1 MKMKK
6 TLALLLAVLMMAA
19 MFAGCSEQPKD
30 DSGNGGE
37 GTPSTGDVQPEGG
50 DTGDADKG
58 TLTVALSPDF
68 APMEFVDVSKS
79 GQDQYVGFDVMLAQ
93 YIAQEMGLAL
103 EIKAMSFD
111 ACQSAV
117 QLGSVDMSISGF
129 SKTDER
135 AENFLLSDFYYAGDN
150 ETEQTIIV
158 SADKAGTFST
168 AEDFDGLTVAAQTAS
183 LQMDLC
189 NSQLPDSVTIK
200 EYKAIDDAVMALKT
214 GKVDAVAVAVGNAE
228 AIISNNADVAMS
240 GFLFEVDEE
249 QQNNVILI
257 NKEDTELLE
266 QVNAILAKAY
276 EAGLYGQ
283 WYTEAKELA
292 GIETASEITYDDD
305 GNVVT
310 DEGDAEE

>member
-30 DSGNGGE
+30 DAGNSGE
-37 GTPSTGDVQPEGG
+37 GTPPAGDTQPEGN
-50 DTGDADKG
+50 TGNGDKG

-93 YIAQEMGLAL
+93 YIAQEMGMDL

-129 SKTDER
+129 SKTDDR

-158 SADKAGTFST
+158 AADKAGAFST
-168 AEDFDGLTVAAQTAS
+168 AADFDGLTVAAQSAS

-189 NSQLPDSVTIK
+189 NSQLSDSVTIK

-228 AIISNNADVAMS
+228 AIISNNPDVAMS

-257 NKEDTELLE
+257 NKEDAELLE

-292 GIETASEITYDDD
+292 GIETASEVTYDDD

-310 DEGDAEE
+310 DDGGAEE

>member
-1 MKMKK
+1 MKK

-19 MFAGCSEQPKD
+19 MFAGCSSQPKD
-30 DSGNGGE
+30 N
-37 GTPSTGDVQPEGG
+37 TGD
-50 DTGDADKG
+50 DAKG

-68 APMEFVDVSKS
+68 APMEFVDTSKS
-79 GQDQYVGFDVMLAQ
+79 GQDQYVGFDVMLAK
-93 YIAQEMGLAL
+93 YIAEEMGMNL
-103 EIKAMSFD
+103 EIKAMSFY

-129 SKTDER
+129 SKTDDR

-158 SADKAGTFST
+158 AADKAGTFST
-168 AEDFDGLTVAAQTAS
+168 AADFDGLTVAAQSAS

-189 NSQLPDSVTIK
+189 NAQLSDAVTIK

-228 AIISNNADVAMS
+228 AIIANNSDVAMS
-240 GFLFEVDEE
+240 GFLFDVDEE

-266 QVNAILAKAY
+266 QVNEALAKAY
-276 EAGLYGQ
+276 EAGLYGE
-283 WYTEAKELA
+283 WYTQAKELA
-292 GIETASEITYDDD
+292 GIDTASEISYDDE

-310 DEGDAEE
+310 EEGDAE

>member
-1 MKMKK
+1 MKK

-19 MFAGCSEQPKD
+19 MFAGCSGQPKEEE
-30 DSGNGGE
+30 N
-37 GTPSTGDVQPEGG
+37 
-50 DTGDADKG
+50 K

-79 GQDQYVGFDVMLAQ
+79 GQDQYIGFDVMLAK
-93 YIAQEMGLAL
+93 YIAQEMGLTL

-129 SKTDER
+129 SKTAER

-158 SADKAGTFST
+158 AADKANSFSS
-168 AEDFDGLTVAAQTAS
+168 AEDFDGMVIGAQTAS

-189 NSQLPDSVTIK
+189 TSQLPESCEIK
-200 EYKAIDDAVMALKT
+200 EFKAIDDAVMALKT
-214 GKVDAVAVAVGNAE
+214 GKIDAVAVAVGNAE
-228 AIISNNADVAMS
+228 AILVNNKDVAMS
-240 GFLFEVDEE
+240 GFLFAVDEE

-257 NKEDTELLE
+257 NKENNELLK
-266 QVNAILAKAY
+266 QVNEILAKAY
-276 EAGLYGQ
+276 EAGLYGE
-283 WYTEAKELA
+283 WYTEAKQLA
-292 GIETASEITYDDD
+292 NIETADEVGYDDE
-305 GNVVT
+305 GNVIT
-310 DEGDAEE
+310 DEGDAE